1 MCPKSNTAL
10 KKYSNVVVILENL
23 FKVTQHLMGETT
35 DVVLP
40 SGKPANVLVQDFSH
54 FFIDKVECIRS
65 DIAKTK
71 VSPTDRQCC
80 P

>member
-1 MCPKSNTAL
+1 
-10 KKYSNVVVILENL
+10 
-23 FKVTQHLMGETT
+23 MGETT

-54 FFIDKVECIRS
+54 FFIDKVECIHS

-71 VSPTDRQCC
+71 PHQQIYSVVPEAPFNGELFSIFSVASDMDI
-80 P
+80 